1 MVINVL
7 NICISTETAA
17 YYLLNSILTSLDK
30 QEIVGGLFCDLQKAF
45 DCVNHNILL
54 EKLEFYGVLGTENKL
69 FKSYLNS
76 RYKGQ

>member
-30 QEIVGGLFCDLQKAF
+30 QEIVGGLFCDLQKVV
-45 DCVNHNILL
+45 DCVIYSFLGNSPAS
-54 EKLEFYGVLGTENKL
+54 EF
-69 FKSYLNS
+69 
-76 RYKGQ
+76 